1 MLRTTSAASISIV
14 RHTALP
20 MRYVCTAST
29 LSYLSPRIGFMPA
42 GRRTL
47 LTSSDKETLNS
58 SAVEKH
64 AAERR
69 NSAL

>member
-1 MLRTTSAASISIV
+1 
-14 RHTALP
+14 